1 MSSLPAPE
9 SPRADRDES
18 DVADWRCVP
27 MRADDLAGLPEAVVI
42 TAEYD
47 PLRDQG
53 EAYAARLGAAGVPT
67 ETVRAPGVF
76 HGFFGMHAFIPS
88 AQEPWDCAT
97 RALRRVF
104 AEEA

>member
-1 MSSLPAPE
+1 
-9 SPRADRDES
+9 
-18 DVADWRCVP
+18 

-53 EAYAARLGAAGVPT
+53 EAYGLRLQRAGVPT
-67 ETVRAPGVF
+67 EVVRAHGAF
-76 HGFFGMHAFIPS
+76 HGFFGMHAFMPS
-88 AQEPWDCAT
+88 AQESWDRAT

-104 AEEA
+104 AEGE